1 MAASW
6 ETALNR
12 WIKAGLLDASSAQ
25 HIRAW
30 EEQHGSKSG
39 PNRLA
44 ALAFGFGGLL
54 LMAGAFLFVS
64 AHWDEMGSGAR
75 FTLVLSVVLLFHV
88 AAAASA
94 VNSPQMATALHAAG
108 TGALG
113 AGIFLCGQIFN
124 MAEHWPGGVMLWA
137 LGAAATLLL
146 LRDWPQAL
154 WVAVLV
160 PAWLWGEWVEDIAGV
175 AGIWHNAPP
184 LIGTFLLSLTYLA
197 AQKHDHNHDDNP
209 AWRRA
214 LSMLGA
220 IAFIPACILLGSAS
234 NWAANGLN
242 QTGEVYSIQ
251 SALPWLIALV
261 VPFACAWALCGKQAI
276 FLLLPLLWS
285 LVVVQCNW
293 SANHSDLALYGLYAV
308 AAVAVAAWGVK
319 TQRRA
324 SVNLGVL
331 GFALTLIAFYFSNLF
346 DKLGRS
352 LGLIGIGLLFLGGGW
367 ALERLRRRL
376 IAHVAGS
383 AK

>member
-12 WIKAGLLDASSAQ
+12 WIEAGLLDAASAQ
-25 HIRAW
+25 RIREW
-30 EEQHGSKSG
+30 ETLHGAKSA

-64 AHWDEMGSGAR
+64 AHWEEMGSGAR
-75 FTLVLSVVLLFHV
+75 FALVLSVVMLFHV
-88 AAAASA
+88 AAAASTA
-94 VNSPQMATALHAAG
+94 KSPLMATTLHAAG

-137 LGAAATLLL
+137 LGAIATLML
-146 LRDWPQAL
+146 LRDWPQTL

-160 PAWLWGEWVEDIAGV
+160 PAWLCGEWAEDITGIYGV
-175 AGIWHNAPP
+175 WHNAPP
-184 LIGTFLLSLTYLA
+184 LIGIFLLSLTYLA
-197 AQKHDHNHDDNP
+197 AQEGDHDP

-214 LSMLGA
+214 LSTLGA
-220 IAFIPACILLGSAS
+220 IALIPACILLGSAS
-234 NWAANGLN
+234 NWVGSGANQANAAL
-242 QTGEVYSIQ
+242 
-251 SALPWLIALV
+251 SAQAMFSWLIALS
-261 VPFACAWALCGKQAI
+261 VPFACAWMLGRKQALI
-276 FLLLPLLWS
+276 LLLPLIWS
-285 LVVVQCNW
+285 LVVVQFSWN
-293 SANHSDLALYGLYAV
+293 ANQSDLALYGLYTV
-308 AAVAVAAWGVK
+308 ASVAVAAWGVK

-331 GFALTLIAFYFSNLF
+331 GFALTLIAFYFSNMF

-376 IAHVAGS
+376 LAHVGS
-383 AK
+383 SAA